1 MIYLDS
7 AAIVKLIR
15 PERETA
21 DLHAWLTAHPGEPL
35 MSSTLAEIEVPRA
48 LRRSDPGRLVAVPTV
63 LAKINKIEMDT
74 VVRVTAAA
82 YDDPTL
88 RSLDAIHL
96 ASAHTLV
103 LEGEQLTALVTYDK
117 RLLAAAE
124 AAGLPIASP
133 GAA

>member
-1 MIYLDS
+1 VIYLDS

-48 LRRSDPGRLVAVPTV
+48 LRRSDPGRLVAVPTI
-63 LAKINKIEMDT
+63 LAKINKIELDA

-96 ASAHTLV
+96 ASAHTLL
-103 LEGEQLTALVTYDK
+103 LEGEQFTALVTYDK

-124 AAGLPIASP
+124 AAGLPVASP

>member
-1 MIYLDS
+1 VIYLDS

-48 LRRSDPGRLVAVPTV
+48 LRRSDPGRLVAVPTI
-63 LAKINKIEMDT
+63 LAKINKIELDA
-74 VVRVTAAA
+74 VVRVTAAT

-96 ASAHTLV
+96 ASAHTLL
-103 LEGEQLTALVTYDK
+103 LEGEQFTALVTYDK

-124 AAGLPIASP
+124 AAGLPVASP